1 MADLIV
7 KICIFMG
14 CVWVYVIFLTFL
26 GPENRGRSMEA
37 RDDEDLVEVAGYRE
51 GIESDVEKV

>member
-1 MADLIV
+1 MV

-14 CVWVYVIFLTFL
+14 CVWAYVIFLTFL